1 MDYFLVRIIMPKTTI
16 TDTPPTIAIISSGI
30 GGDAVGSVGFVGDVF
45 VEIVVVGLGVVVGS
59 VVVVGGT

>member
-1 MDYFLVRIIMPKTTI
+1 MPKTTI